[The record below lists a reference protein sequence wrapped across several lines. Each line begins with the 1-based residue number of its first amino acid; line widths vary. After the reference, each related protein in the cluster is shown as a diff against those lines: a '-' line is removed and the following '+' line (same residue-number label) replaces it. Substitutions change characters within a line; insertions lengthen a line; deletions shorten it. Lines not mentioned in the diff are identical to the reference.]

1 MARTQNS
8 QNSLI
13 LTANLK
19 PALGAMTTKA
29 LNAGDFILQ
38 RLAYMISGPVNK
50 KKRDVGEKLTMIC
63 FSSVLF
69 LQMRSPTPEV

>member
-1 MARTQNS
+1 
-8 QNSLI
+8 
-13 LTANLK
+13 
-19 PALGAMTTKA
+19 MTTKA